1 MNQKRCFGIAETR
14 VHRLTRM
21 STVNRT
27 WMSVVLSSNDVFCK
41 AKNSC
46 LRIDKDV
53 KLQTGHG
60 CRLSESEAMF
70 RHSRNSRSPFDTDVK
85 HKPDMDVRGSKQ

>member
-21 STVNRT
+21 STAKRT
-27 WMSVVLSSNDVFCK
+27 WMSVVSSSNDVFCK

-46 LRIDKDV
+46 LRID
-53 KLQTGHG
+53 
-60 CRLSESEAMF
+60 
-70 RHSRNSRSPFDTDVK
+70 TDVNR
-85 HKPDMDVRGSKQ
+85 KPDMDVRGSKQ